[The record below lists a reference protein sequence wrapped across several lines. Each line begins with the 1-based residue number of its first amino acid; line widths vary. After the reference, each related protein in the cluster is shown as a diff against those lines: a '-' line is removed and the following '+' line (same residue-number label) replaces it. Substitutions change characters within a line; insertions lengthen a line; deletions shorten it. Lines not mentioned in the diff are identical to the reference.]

1 MSGHGNHAEE
11 AVTRA
16 VVSALAAAGMRILDV
31 DARDSAV
38 IFVPD
43 KGEDPVRLSLES
55 LRLALPVARY
65 ATGSG
70 WRVQSFT
77 VDRLTWS
84 PGYGSAVTVTPET
97 ARALFAPPESWEQD
111 RERAARERAALPT
124 PEESRRIREQ
134 VEGLLSDQLE
144 SALVGSD
151 EGQGAGP
158 KVEPLPVR

>member
-55 LRLALPVARY
+55 LRAPRGRDFIEGRDLPGSRY
-65 ATGSG
+65 
-70 WRVQSFT
+70 
-77 VDRLTWS
+77 
-84 PGYGSAVTVTPET
+84 GYGNAVTITPET
-97 ARALFAPPESWEQD
+97 AEAIYRKLTRTVEET
-111 RERAARERAALPT
+111 RERAERERVAEPT
-124 PEESRRIREQ
+124 PEEYRRIRAQ
-134 VEGLLSDQLE
+134 VEGILSDQLE
-144 SALVGSD
+144 SALTGSD
-151 EGQGAGP
+151 EGQGAGA
-158 KVEPLPVR
+158 KVETLPVR